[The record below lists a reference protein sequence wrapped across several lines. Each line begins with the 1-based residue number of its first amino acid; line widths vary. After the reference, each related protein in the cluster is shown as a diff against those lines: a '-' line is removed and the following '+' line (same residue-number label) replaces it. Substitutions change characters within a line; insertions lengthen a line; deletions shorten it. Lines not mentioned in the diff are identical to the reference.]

1 MLREPLNGYSPIYG
15 QLLTKENSLAH
26 AIPDPRLN
34 SSEDTDTLSASRRAS
49 QAAVKRADY
58 IASVVAAAP
67 PLSAAKADYL
77 SGLLRTGV
85 EKSATPFINERQY
98 QSLELKRYVDNE
110 TPGKFGFFTADGEA
124 AA

>member
-1 MLREPLNGYSPIYG
+1 M
-15 QLLTKENSLAH
+15 AH
-26 AIPDPRLN
+26 AIPDPRSN
-34 SSEDTDTLSASRRAS
+34 SSEDTHTLSASHRAS

-58 IASVVAAAP
+58 IASIVAAAP
-67 PLSAAKADYL
+67 PLSAAQADYL

-85 EKSATPFINERQY
+85 EKNATPLINERQY